1 MGRTFAC
8 LLAMLLT
15 ASAARPAD
23 APPPELPAPL
33 RAQDKGRVAA
43 VESGDTLTLADGGTV
58 RLAGVRAPARPLGRP
73 KSRGWP
79 LARQAREALRR
90 LVLGAEVV
98 LARDGPRI
106 DRHGRTLAQVFRR
119 DGAWVQAALLRRGLA
134 RVDGFPGASG
144 VAAALLDAEA
154 AARRAGRGLWAHP
167 RYRVRTN
174 REAHDAVG
182 SFQLVRGRVRDVAV
196 VRGRAYLNF
205 GDDWREDFTITLAP
219 KARRRFESAGL
230 DVESYEGRVVRVRGW
245 IESYNG
251 PMIEVTHPEQIEVLR

>member
-1 MGRTFAC
+1 MARTLVC
-8 LLAMLLT
+8 LLAMLL
-15 ASAARPAD
+15 
-23 APPPELPAPL
+23 APPAWGGANAPPALPPPL
-33 RAQDKGRVAA
+33 AATDGGRVAA
-43 VESGDTLTLADGGTV
+43 VEDGDTLRLADGRML

-79 LARQAREALRR
+79 LAAQAREALRR
-90 LVLGAEVV
+90 LVQGADVV
-98 LARDGPRI
+98 LARDGARM
-106 DRHGRTLAQVFRR
+106 DRHGRQLAQVFRR
-119 DGAWVQAALLRRGLA
+119 DGTWVQAALLRRGLA
-134 RVDGFPGASG
+134 RVDGFPGAPE
-144 VAAALLDAEA
+144 VTTALLAAEA
-154 AARRAGRGLWAHP
+154 DARRAGRGLWAHP

-174 REAHDAVG
+174 REAHHAVG

-205 GDDWREDFTITLAP
+205 GRDWRKDFTVTLAP
-219 KARRRFESAGL
+219 RARRRFESAGL